1 MSGHVGKEGCDSEF
15 CHNPAGSGATPGALR
30 YRARVCVCVSVSLFV
45 LMCVRLS
52 VSSRLAGQTVCP
64 SLLPSYR
71 KPDPVTLGPD
81 GEPTEPFNVGPTE
94 EFGRE
99 SSSDF
104 GTKLSETAEI
114 PFSTCLLHHECHHTN
129 RIKQL

>member
-1 MSGHVGKEGCDSEF
+1 ML
-15 CHNPAGSGATPGALR
+15 P
-30 YRARVCVCVSVSLFV
+30 RACVCVCVSVSLFV

-81 GEPTEPFNVGPTE
+81 AEPTEPFNVGPTE

-99 SSSDF
+99 SPSDF

-114 PFSTCLLHHECHHTN
+114 PFQRVYYTMNAITQIE
-129 RIKQL
+129 